1 MSIYLRD
8 KLALLFFSSVEEAFL
23 KQECLI
29 TQSNDKGEH
38 NYTQKKGKQRKLKK
52 EQNRDRTEVITLME
66 RKTMNKKKELRRVA
80 EREQAREIGG
90 IVLQIA
96 TRDRWRNERKED

>member
-1 MSIYLRD
+1 MRRIQIFLHWLLSIYLRD

-52 EQNRDRTEVITLME
+52 EEQNRDRTEVITLMV
-66 RKTMNKKKELRRVA
+66 RKTKNKKKELKK
-80 EREQAREIGG
+80 ELLRESKQEK
-90 IVLQIA
+90 L
-96 TRDRWRNERKED
+96 EESSSK